1 MVRGIANFRKYFR
14 GFEEQYVIIGGTAC
28 DLIMENEEMSFRA
41 TKDIDLVLIV
51 EALTAD
57 FGRKFW
63 EFVKDAGY
71 EHCNNSTGECSS
83 IGLPC
88 PKARIIL
95 I

>member
-1 MVRGIANFRKYFR
+1 M
-14 GFEEQYVIIGGTAC
+14 
-28 DLIMENEEMSFRA
+28 IMENEEMSFRA

-63 EFVKDAGY
+63 EFVKMPVMNIAITVRGK
-71 EHCNNSTGECSS
+71 CSS